1 MIQNAHQ
8 ARLLADQSTDPKLE
22 QVLKLIEAAASQG
35 AYEVE
40 LDCVELNLK
49 NNLKAKG
56 FQVYYGG
63 AKVAIAW

>member
-8 ARLLADQSTDPKLE
+8 ARILANQSTDPKLE
-22 QVLKLIEAAASQG
+22 QTLKLIEVAASQG

-40 LDCVELNLK
+40 LDCVEVNLK
-49 NNLKAKG
+49 NNLMAKG

-63 AKVAIAW
+63 GKVSIAW